1 MSFKYFLNLSPA
13 EVDLI
18 HPSTL
23 TKFRK
28 LRLKDMSLL
37 DLLIKKTVEIAID
50 KGVLVSKTLIV
61 DATHTN
67 ARYNQKSAREVL
79 LERAKSLRK
88 EVSSA
93 NMNQVIFL
101 LPVIIIET
109 IIISMFSRD
118 LNIILTGDD
127 TAKSLGIEVETA
139 RKTLLITCSIITA
152 ACVSVSGII
161 GFVGFI
167 VPHDYRC

>member
-1 MSFKYFLNLSPA
+1 
-13 EVDLI
+13 
-18 HPSTL
+18 
-23 TKFRK
+23 
-28 LRLKDMSLL
+28 
-37 DLLIKKTVEIAID
+37 
-50 KGVLVSKTLIV
+50 
-61 DATHTN
+61 
-67 ARYNQKSAREVL
+67 
-79 LERAKSLRK
+79 
-88 EVSSA
+88 
-93 NMNQVIFL
+93 MNQVIFL

>member
-1 MSFKYFLNLSPA
+1 
-13 EVDLI
+13 
-18 HPSTL
+18 
-23 TKFRK
+23 
-28 LRLKDMSLL
+28 MSLL

-127 TAKSLGIEVETA
+127 TAKSLGIEVETV

-152 ACVSVSGII
+152 ACVSVICII
-161 GFVGFI
+161 SFI
-167 VPHDYRC
+167 FLTI